1 MSLELHEIQEKIDFL
16 KKNPNVFA
24 IVRNHSG
31 VRDLTD
37 LRALNASALN
47 RLKRYV
53 DYYYGILTFLIN
65 PRKNPGRGRY
75 LSSSHARNRDET
87 CCNIIYTVRWRIPLI
102 GPLSMAIP
110 QPTIPSWF
118 CLRQG
123 DGHHRPSG

>member
-24 IVRNHSG
+24 IVRSHSG

-53 DYYYGILTFLIN
+53 DYYYGILTFPN
-65 PRKNPGRGRY
+65 
-75 LSSSHARNRDET
+75 
-87 CCNIIYTVRWRIPLI
+87 
-102 GPLSMAIP
+102 
-110 QPTIPSWF
+110 
-118 CLRQG
+118 
-123 DGHHRPSG
+123 

>member
-37 LRALNASALN
+37 LRALNTNALN

-53 DYYYGILTFLIN
+53 DYYYGILTFPN
-65 PRKNPGRGRY
+65 
-75 LSSSHARNRDET
+75 
-87 CCNIIYTVRWRIPLI
+87 
-102 GPLSMAIP
+102 
-110 QPTIPSWF
+110 
-118 CLRQG
+118 
-123 DGHHRPSG
+123 